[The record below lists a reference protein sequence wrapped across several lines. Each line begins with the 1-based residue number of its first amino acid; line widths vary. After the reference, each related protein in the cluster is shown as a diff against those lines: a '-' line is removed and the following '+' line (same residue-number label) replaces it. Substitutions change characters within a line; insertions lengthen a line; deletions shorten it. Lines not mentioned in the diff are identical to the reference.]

1 VSVLFAGV
9 AVTDHDAAVAWYER
23 VLGRPPDM
31 RPHAT
36 ESAWRVADGG
46 WAYVVADPAR
56 AGRGLLT
63 LIVDDLDGVL
73 AERGLEPDAWET
85 IAAGRKA
92 IFYDPDGN
100 SVTFAQVG

>member
-1 VSVLFAGV
+1 
-9 AVTDHDAAVAWYER
+9 
-23 VLGRPPDM
+23 M
-31 RPHAT
+31 
-36 ESAWRVADGG
+36 
-46 WAYVVADPAR
+46 ADPAR